1 MNTICLLEAMR
12 GAKGF
17 VMYSYFDLHWG
28 PDKLQFE
35 RRWPIVCRV
44 AERLK
49 KLEPY
54 LLSAEA
60 APEVKTEA
68 VKGKIYARAFRAADG
83 STRVLVCQVSSG
95 EGEAKLTVG
104 DGETGYLSENG
115 RTVEVSPG
123 VYRFFG
129 KNTTF
134 DILRKE

>member
-1 MNTICLLEAMR
+1 M
-12 GAKGF
+12 
-17 VMYSYFDLHWG
+17 
-28 PDKLQFE
+28 
-35 RRWPIVCRV
+35 

-83 STRVLVCQVSSG
+83 SPRVLVCQVSSG